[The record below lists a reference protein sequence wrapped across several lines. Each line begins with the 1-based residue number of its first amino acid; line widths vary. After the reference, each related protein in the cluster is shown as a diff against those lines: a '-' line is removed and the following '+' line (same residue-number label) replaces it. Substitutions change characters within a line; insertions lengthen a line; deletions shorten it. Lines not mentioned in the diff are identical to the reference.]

1 MQEIEAQSNQSRKS
15 RKTTHVSQLEMAAIV
30 DVLSFFKKK
39 RRKIAILPKSS
50 EDGIYCMRQL
60 SASKIQRLGRFLM
73 HRGFKFFLN
82 SNFNTVLMMS
92 INDYLRKTFHIQM
105 PEKDQLSI
113 TKIKA

>member
-1 MQEIEAQSNQSRKS
+1 MQEIEAQSNQS

-39 RRKIAILPKSS
+39 RKIAILPKSS